1 MIIYISRGLLNSL
14 IEAKRVMST
23 IASENELLQN
33 RVIIN
38 TYAVVDGTETFR
50 SFANY
55 CVIGSYINT
64 ETHTV
69 TLTQKLTGIYHVID
83 NRLSVF
89 GMFL

>member
-38 TYAVVDGTETFR
+38 TYAVVDGTEVSDNLQAT
-50 SFANY
+50 AL
-55 CVIGSYINT
+55 IGSYINT
-64 ETHTV
+64 ETLGRHLGYTMSV
-69 TLTQKLTGIYHVID
+69 TIGCL
-83 NRLSVF
+83 
-89 GMFL
+89 FLVCSCNLWI

>member
-50 SFANY
+50 SFANC

-64 ETHTV
+64 ETDGDAPC
-69 TLTQKLTGIYHVID
+69 Q
-83 NRLSVF
+83 
-89 GMFL
+89 